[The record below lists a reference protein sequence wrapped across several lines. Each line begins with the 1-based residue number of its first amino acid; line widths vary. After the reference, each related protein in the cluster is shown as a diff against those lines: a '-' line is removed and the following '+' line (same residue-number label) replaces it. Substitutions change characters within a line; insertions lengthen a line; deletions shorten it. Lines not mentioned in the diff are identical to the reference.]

1 MKNIILST
9 LAPAPIGP
17 YSQAV
22 KFGNTLY
29 ASGQVAINPSTGEL
43 VLDSIE
49 EETHQV
55 MQNLKQV
62 LAAASMDFVNVVKCS
77 IFLSDM
83 DNFAAVNAVYGEYF
97 LDNPPA
103 RETVE
108 VARLPKDVNVEI
120 SLIAME

>member
-1 MKNIILST
+1 MKNIILSAS
-9 LAPAPIGP
+9 APAPIGP

-29 ASGQVAINPSTGEL
+29 ASGQIAINPATGKL
-43 VLDSIE
+43 VLDTIE
-49 EETHQV
+49 SETRQV
-55 MQNLKQV
+55 MENLKQV
-62 LAAASMDFVNVVKCS
+62 LAAANMDFPNVVKCS

-83 DNFAAVNAVYGEYF
+83 DNFTTVNAIYGEYF
-97 LDNPPA
+97 SENPPA

-108 VARLPKDVNVEI
+108 VARLPKSVNVEI

>member
-1 MKNIILST
+1 MKNIILSAS
-9 LAPAPIGP
+9 APAPIGP

-22 KFGNTLY
+22 KFGNTLF
-29 ASGQVAINPSTGEL
+29 ASGQIALNPENGEL
-43 VLDSIE
+43 VMDSIE
-49 EETHQV
+49 AETKQV
-55 MQNLKQV
+55 MLNLEQV
-62 LAAASMDFVNVVKCS
+62 LAAAGMNFGNVVKCS

-83 DNFAAVNAVYGEYF
+83 NNFATVNAIYGEYF
-97 LDNPPA
+97 SENPPA